1 LERRYWDKVVDATI
15 FLFQSSSSNRSPSCS
30 FQGICS
36 DGQLIQLGTDQLSLR
51 WYLGDELAEPLP
63 DHSRFAR
70 IRERSLTVFRGA
82 RSHLGDQ
89 TPGRAS
95 AYTVL

>member
-15 FLFQSSSSNRSPSCS
+15 FLFQSSSSNRSSSCS
-30 FQGICS
+30 IEGICS
-36 DGQLIQLGTDQLSLR
+36 EGQLIQLGADQLNLR

-63 DHSRFAR
+63 DHSRFTH
-70 IRERSLTVFRGA
+70 IRERSLTAFRRA
-82 RSHLGDQ
+82 RSHLGHQ